1 MRLLVRTRSDI
12 RLTLHDG
19 NLESMRRGHATK
31 YVPHQPHTDQRQVG
45 QEVSQSVGGIGRNGE
60 GWQDRQDG
68 R

>member
-31 YVPHQPHTDQRQVG
+31 YVPHQPHTAFR
-45 QEVSQSVGGIGRNGE
+45 
-60 GWQDRQDG
+60 
-68 R
+68 